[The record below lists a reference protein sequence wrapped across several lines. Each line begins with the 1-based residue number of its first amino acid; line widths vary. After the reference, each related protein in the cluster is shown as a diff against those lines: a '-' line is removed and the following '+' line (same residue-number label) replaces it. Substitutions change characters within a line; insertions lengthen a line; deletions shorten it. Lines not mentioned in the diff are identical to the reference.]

1 MEAFG
6 RIHASQRQYAQ
17 WNQMSRHEQVL
28 HIQDNA
34 DLHIKVAQRYHHSA
48 ILIHPAPWED
58 GAILDMLKAIRDQSG
73 DEYFIMMHGDPTFD
87 IPRGDNMMEFSAMLY
102 EEPEEMHRR
111 APCASG

>member
-1 MEAFG
+1 
-6 RIHASQRQYAQ
+6 
-17 WNQMSRHEQVL
+17 MSRCCIFRITPICISRL
-28 HIQDNA
+28 P
-34 DLHIKVAQRYHHSA
+34 QRYHHSA

-87 IPRGDNMMEFSAMLY
+87 IPRGDNMMEFSSMLY

-111 APCASG
+111 ARRASG

>member
-1 MEAFG
+1 
-6 RIHASQRQYAQ
+6 
-17 WNQMSRHEQVL
+17 MSRHEQVL

-87 IPRGDNMMEFSAMLY
+87 IPRGGQHDGILRHAV
-102 EEPEEMHRR
+102 
-111 APCASG
+111 